1 MGIKE
6 QVQVRLIM
14 KGNVQRTYNTTNSKV
29 RIPLFH
35 VTIFKFPSGSPENEN
50 QDENSLGEQPVE
62 NAPDPGPRDAGNLNS
77 NATKFLSSRRTQG
90 RTSPA
95 LPSVFLWFF
104 FKI

>member
-14 KGNVQRTYNTTNSKV
+14 KGNVQRTYNTANSKV

-50 QDENSLGEQPVE
+50 QDKNSLGEQPVE
-62 NAPDPGPRDAGNLNS
+62 NAQILVRVMPETLIQTQANS
-77 NATKFLSSRRTQG
+77 
-90 RTSPA
+90 
-95 LPSVFLWFF
+95 
-104 FKI
+104 

>member
-29 RIPLFH
+29 RTPLFH

-50 QDENSLGEQPVE
+50 SLGEQPVE
-62 NAPDPGPRDAGNLNS
+62 NCDPAQILVRVMPETLIQMQPNS
-77 NATKFLSSRRTQG
+77 
-90 RTSPA
+90 
-95 LPSVFLWFF
+95 
-104 FKI
+104 